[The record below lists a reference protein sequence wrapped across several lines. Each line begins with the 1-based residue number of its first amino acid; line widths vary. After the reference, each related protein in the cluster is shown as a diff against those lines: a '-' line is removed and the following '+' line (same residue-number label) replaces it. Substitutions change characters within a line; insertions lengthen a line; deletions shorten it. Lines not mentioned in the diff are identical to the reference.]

1 MHLDAM
7 LVVWLRLVLITPGAI
22 SRAAMYV
29 IFYLSAF
36 LAGLLL
42 TRVTPFFK
50 PAVTV
55 PLGIV
60 GHG

>member
-1 MHLDAM
+1 
-7 LVVWLRLVLITPGAI
+7 
-22 SRAAMYV
+22 MYV